1 MAELIYSNPEIY
13 RINVPLTGNPLNN
26 LNCYVIKDG
35 GESAVID
42 TGFRMEECRRALMD
56 GLHEIGVSP
65 EHTKLLITHLHSD
78 HIGLAASFDYP
89 DTTIYMG
96 ETEYE
101 YYRRMKEGDLLGRI
115 DQQYRLEGFPEEELQ
130 DAIKTNPASI
140 YLPDATFPVT
150 TLREGDEVRVG
161 DTVLTALFMP
171 GHTPGQMIFYIR
183 DKKIMFLAD
192 HLLFDITPNITKW
205 AGVDN
210 SLQQYMHNLD
220 RLLEFD
226 IAVALPAHR
235 GLANKRIKDR
245 VGEILA
251 HHEKRLGQIMEV
263 LKEHPGATGYE
274 IAGGL
279 TWSMRGKAWKDA
291 PNRQKWFAV
300 GETLAHLEYLQARG
314 EIRQIKKEENGREV
328 NSYILI

>member
-1 MAELIYSNPEIY
+1 MVELIYRSPDIY
-13 RINVPLTGNPLNN
+13 KIDVPLTGNPLKN

-42 TGFRMEECRRALMD
+42 TGFRTEECRQVLMD

-96 ETEYE
+96 ELEYD

-150 TLREGDEVRVG
+150 TLQEGDEVRVG
-161 DTVLTALFMP
+161 NTVLTALFMP
-171 GHTPGQMIFYIR
+171 GHTPGQMIFYIK

-205 AGVDN
+205 SGINN
-210 SLQQYMHNLD
+210 SLQQYMNNLK

-226 IAVALPAHR
+226 IVVALPAHR
-235 GLANKRIKDR
+235 GLSNKKLEDR

-251 HHEKRLGQIMEV
+251 HHERRLGQIVKV

-279 TWSMRGKAWKDA
+279 SWSMRGKSWKDA

-300 GETLAHLEYLQARG
+300 GETLAHIEYLMAERKVRRG
-314 EIRQIKKEENGREV
+314 TKEANERQV
-328 NSYILI
+328 NSYVLI

>member
-1 MAELIYSNPEIY
+1 MIELINRSPDIY
-13 RINVPLTGNPLNN
+13 KIDVPLAGNPLKN

-42 TGFRMEECRRALMD
+42 TGFRTEECRQVLMD
-56 GLHEIGVSP
+56 SLHEIDVSP

-96 ETEYE
+96 EVEYD
-101 YYRRMKEGDLLGRI
+101 YFCQMKEGNLLGRV

-140 YLPDATFPVT
+140 YMPDTTFPVT
-150 TLREGDEVRVG
+150 TLQEGDEVRVG
-161 DTVLTALFMP
+161 NTTLTALFMP
-171 GHTPGQMIFYIR
+171 GHTPGQMIFYIK

-205 AGVDN
+205 SGIND
-210 SLQQYMHNLD
+210 SLQQYMNNLK

-226 IAVALPAHR
+226 IEVALPAHR
-235 GLANKRIKDR
+235 GLSNKKLEDR
-245 VGEILA
+245 VREILA
-251 HHEKRLGQIMEV
+251 HHEKRLGQMMKV

-274 IAGGL
+274 IAEKL
-279 TWSMRGKAWKDA
+279 SWSMRGKSWKDA
-291 PNRQKWFAV
+291 PNQQKWFAM
-300 GETLAHLEYLQARG
+300 GETLAHILYLMEKGRVRR
-314 EIRQIKKEENGREV
+314 IEELVDGR
-328 NSYILI
+328 ILHRYELI